1 MNKVQ
6 NSLMRLSTS
15 KFHKRLSAA
24 AACTALALTLAACSS
39 DSDEGTGEDSEA
51 ESLAE
56 DLDDAVPTEDGDD
69 EDGDAE
75 DSDDES
81 DEDSEE
87 SDEDSDDDEP
97 LVTPT
102 KNVSAGTV
110 APGASATA
118 NAKKSAVVK
127 YKQSDSFAVVADFEC
142 KKCKGDVSIRQR
154 GSDHPL
160 GSGKDSLSGRYLLDV
175 EEGSDK
181 EQSLIVDADGSWDL
195 KLFSWND
202 LAVESGKQEGK
213 GSNVLYIGDDASK
226 VKVSYKP
233 PKKGGEIDVNII
245 SAVQEDDGVP
255 KTVTVSGT
263 KKLSE
268 TKKIKLPGIIEIKG
282 KGSWTVDPIE

>member
-15 KFHKRLSAA
+15 KIHKRLRAA
-24 AACTALALTLAACSS
+24 AACNALAWTLAACSS
-39 DSDEGTGEDSEA
+39 DSEEGTGEDSEA

-69 EDGDAE
+69 EDGDDEDGDAE

-81 DEDSEE
+81 DEDSKE

-160 GSGKDSLSGRYLLDV
+160 GSGKD
-175 EEGSDK
+175 
-181 EQSLIVDADGSWDL
+181 
-195 KLFSWND
+195 
-202 LAVESGKQEGK
+202 
-213 GSNVLYIGDDASK
+213 
-226 VKVSYKP
+226 
-233 PKKGGEIDVNII
+233 
-245 SAVQEDDGVP
+245 
-255 KTVTVSGT
+255 
-263 KKLSE
+263 
-268 TKKIKLPGIIEIKG
+268 
-282 KGSWTVDPIE
+282 

>member
-118 NAKKSAVVK
+118 NAKKSEVVK
-127 YKQSDSFAVVADFEC
+127 YKKMVYLAVVASYDNTIN
-142 KKCKGDVSIRQR
+142 KCEV
-154 GSDHPL
+154 
-160 GSGKDSLSGRYLLDV
+160 V
-175 EEGSDK
+175 
-181 EQSLIVDADGSWDL
+181 
-195 KLFSWND
+195 
-202 LAVESGKQEGK
+202 
-213 GSNVLYIGDDASK
+213 IG
-226 VKVSYKP
+226 
-233 PKKGGEIDVNII
+233 
-245 SAVQEDDGVP
+245 
-255 KTVTVSGT
+255 
-263 KKLSE
+263 
-268 TKKIKLPGIIEIKG
+268 
-282 KGSWTVDPIE
+282 

>member
-1 MNKVQ
+1 
-6 NSLMRLSTS
+6 MRLSTS

-39 DSDEGTGEDSEA
+39 DSDDSTGEETEA

-56 DLDDAVPTEDGDD
+56 DLDDAMPTEEGEDEEGDD
-69 EDGDAE
+69 DSDESEE
-75 DSDDES
+75 DS
-81 DEDSEE
+81 
-87 SDEDSDDDEP
+87 DDEP

-110 APGASATA
+110 VPGASANA
-118 NAKKSAVVK
+118 SAKKSAVVK
-127 YKQSDSFAVVADFEC
+127 YKQSDSFAVVADFKC

-154 GSDHPL
+154 GSDDPL
-160 GSGKDSLSGRYLLDV
+160 DSGKDSLSGRYLLDV

-202 LAVESGKQEGK
+202 LAVKSGKQEGK
-213 GSNVLYIGDDASK
+213 GSTVLYIGDDASK

-233 PKKGGEIDVNII
+233 PKKGGEIDLNII
-245 SAVQEDDGVP
+245 SAVQEDGGAP
-255 KTVTVSGT
+255 KTATVSGT

-268 TKKIKLPGIIEIKG
+268 TKKIKLPGIVEIKG

>member
-1 MNKVQ
+1 
-6 NSLMRLSTS
+6 MRLSTS

-39 DSDEGTGEDSEA
+39 DSDEGAGEDSEA

-56 DLDDAVPTEDGDD
+56 DLDDAMPTEDGED
-69 EDGDAE
+69 EDGDE
-75 DSDDES
+75 DSEDDS
-81 DEDSEE
+81 GEDSEE
-87 SDEDSDDDEP
+87 SEEDSDDDEP

-110 APGASATA
+110 APGASANA
-118 NAKKSAVVK
+118 SAKKSAVVK
-127 YKQSDSFAVVADFEC
+127 YKQSDSFAVVADFKC

-154 GSDHPL
+154 GSDDPL
-160 GSGKDSLSGRYLLDV
+160 DSGKDSLSGRYLLDV

-233 PKKGGEIDVNII
+233 PKKGGEIDLNII
-245 SAVQEDDGVP
+245 SAVQEDGGAP
-255 KTVTVSGT
+255 KTATVSGT

-268 TKKIKLPGIIEIKG
+268 TKKIKLPGIVEIKG